1 MKFPLFF
8 KTMAEKKILSN
19 KAEKKP
25 IAKKASAKKSIDWD
39 SMPEMVVIVG
49 KGGKHLEKGREYNVT
64 KETAKVLV
72 EKGVADCK

>member
-1 MKFPLFF
+1 
-8 KTMAEKKILSN
+8 MAEKKTLAN

-25 IAKKASAKKSIDWD
+25 VAKKATAKKTIDWD

-72 EKGVADCK
+72 EKGVADLK